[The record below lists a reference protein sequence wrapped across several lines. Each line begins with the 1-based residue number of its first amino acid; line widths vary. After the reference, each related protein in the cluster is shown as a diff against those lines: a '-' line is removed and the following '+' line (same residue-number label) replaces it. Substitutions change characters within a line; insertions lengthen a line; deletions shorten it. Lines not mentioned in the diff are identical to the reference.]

1 MEVDQSATY
10 AAFTTGLPATVSAV
24 ARGAA
29 TVAAPGSDNR
39 RDVIRHGRHPSEP
52 WSGRRPRA
60 ARCGLLE
67 RAKLI
72 TEREL
77 EHYAAHRRLATSD
90 GAGTAVLPLGVPSSF
105 QAYDPHPIVVR
116 HASGSTMIDVDDHEY
131 VDYDMGFG
139 ALFAGHMNPA
149 VRAAVEA
156 QLGDGSLYVTPCE
169 LNAEV
174 AELLRDRYGLPMW
187 RFTNS
192 GTEATMDA
200 IRLAR
205 GATGR
210 NRIAKVEGGYHGH
223 HDEVMISMK
232 PPLELAGPPDAPN
245 SVPGTEGIAPDVVA
259 ATVVV
264 PYNDLDALERVL
276 RSGDIACFIV
286 EPVMENIGI
295 CLPDEGYLQAVR
307 ELTSR
312 ARHRAHLRRGQ
323 DRDHRRLRRRHRPL
337 RHRARSR
344 HPRQVD
350 RRRLPDRG
358 VRRQAGDHGSDHRRP
373 RAPPRHV
380 QRQPAGDGGGQATLA
395 EACDQQA
402 TDEAIARNERLTAAC
417 QEVIDAA
424 GLPAHTV
431 QFGAKGCVTWR
442 RQRVRNYRDYR
453 SGHIEL
459 AFSQWI
465 HGINRGILLPPGLDE
480 QWLISVMH
488 DEAAAMRY
496 ADVFGEFAAELTASA
511 FLILACQFD
520 FCSPRTPGVACETQ
534 DAEMG
539 VSRPRRSRRSR
550 RRRR

>member
-1 MEVDQSATY
+1 M
-10 AAFTTGLPATVSAV
+10 
-24 ARGAA
+24 AA
-29 TVAAPGSDNR
+29 TRPDPGVAVDPQPHD
-39 RDVIRHGRHPSEP
+39 
-52 WSGRRPRA
+52 A
-60 ARCGLLE
+60 ALLD

-77 EHYAAHRRLATSD
+77 ERYAERTAGSQRAT
-90 GAGTAVLPLGVPSSF
+90 ARARKVLPLGVPSSF

-116 HASGSTMIDVDDHEY
+116 HAAGSTMIDVDNNEY

-139 ALFAGHMNPA
+139 AVFAGHMHPA

-156 QLGDGSLYVTPCE
+156 QLGHGSLYVTPCE

-174 AELLRDRYGLPMW
+174 AELLVDRYRLPLW

-210 NRIAKVEGGYHGH
+210 TRIAKVEGGYHGH

-232 PPLELAGPPDAPN
+232 PPLELAGPADAPN

-264 PYNDLDALERVL
+264 PFNDLDALERVL
-276 RSGDIACFIV
+276 RGGDVACFIV

-295 CLPDEGYLQAVR
+295 CLPDEGYLLGVR

-312 ARHRAHLRRGQ
+312 FGTVLIFDEVKTGITAGYGGATGHFGIE
-323 DRDHRRLRRRHRPL
+323 
-337 RHRARSR
+337 
-344 HPRQVD
+344 
-350 RRRLPDRG
+350 PDL
-358 VRRQAGDHGSDHRRP
+358 VTLAKSI
-373 RAPPRHV
+373 
-380 QRQPAGDGGGQATLA
+380 GGGFPIGAFGGTGELMDLITAGRVLHLGTYNGNPLVMAAARATLA
-395 EACDQQA
+395 EACDRRA
-402 TDEAIARNERLTAAC
+402 TDEAIARNERLVAAC
-417 QEVIDAA
+417 QAVIDDA

-453 SGHIEL
+453 DGHIEL

-488 DEAAAMRY
+488 DDAAAMRY
-496 ADVFGEFAAELTASA
+496 ADVFGDFAAELTA
-511 FLILACQFD
+511 
-520 FCSPRTPGVACETQ
+520 
-534 DAEMG
+534 
-539 VSRPRRSRRSR
+539 
-550 RRRR
+550 